1 MKIMPSA
8 RIPANEVASPRALRW
23 RGLYAHTLAGRP
35 ARVILLIGFSSM
47 RSLHIHVRLAA
58 LPLALSACFPWSASA
73 QERTALKEA
82 VVAATRSAQPL
93 ADLVADVSI
102 VDRATIERSGAT
114 GIADVLARLPG
125 IQIGRSGGQGSATSV
140 FVRGAESRYTAV
152 YLDGVRLDSQATGGV
167 QWEQI
172 PLSQIDRIEVLRGP
186 AAAVYGS
193 DAIGGVIQLFTRKGE
208 AGKPA
213 LYAGVGVGSHRSY
226 QLEAGISGRTG
237 ANDAIDY
244 SLGLSKERSEGFDS
258 QPLRLRRPTDGV
270 LNPDRDGYERLS
282 GNARVGL
289 QINPAHRLD
298 ATLLA
303 SQLESQYDAFS
314 YQPATPADDR
324 NHGRLRT
331 AGLTWAGQW
340 TEAYSTRVQVTDS
353 HARYATSP
361 SLYRTETDL
370 RGYLWQNE
378 FRIGA
383 HLLSAM
389 LERREDALLNGT
401 IDRERSQNALALG
414 YGLTAGPHTL
424 QLHLR
429 RDDDSEF
436 GGQTTGSAAYG
447 FAITPQLRATVSA
460 GTSFRAPTLYQRFS
474 EYGVGSLEPEE
485 GRNIE
490 AGLRWTQGT
499 TSLGVVAYRN
509 RLRNLI
515 NFGGPG
521 ACLSTFGCYV
531 NVGRAQY
538 EGITLSANHALGNV
552 QLRASLDLQNPTDR
566 DTGRRLA
573 RRAKRYATVGADTQL
588 AGWTLGAEVQ
598 ASGMRYDNAAN
609 TNVLG
614 GYALVNLYTSTRI
627 ARDFTLLARVNNLT
641 DKGYEAA
648 RLYDTGGRTFWVS
661 LKWAPT

>member
-1 MKIMPSA
+1 MTYCNLSA
-8 RIPANEVASPRALRW
+8 R
-23 RGLYAHTLAGRP
+23 LA
-35 ARVILLIGFSSM
+35 V
-47 RSLHIHVRLAA
+47 
-58 LPLALSACFPWSASA
+58 LPLAVSVCWPLAAAA
-73 QERTALKEA
+73 QQRAALAET
-82 VVAATRSAQPL
+82 VVAATRSATPL

-152 YLDGVRLDSQATGGV
+152 YLDGVRLDSQATGGM

-193 DAIGGVIQLFTRKGE
+193 DAIGGVIQLFTKKGE
-208 AGKPA
+208 PGKPA
-213 LYAGVGVGSHRSY
+213 LYAGVGGGSQRSW
-226 QLEAGISGRTG
+226 QLEAGISGRAGTD
-237 ANDAIDY
+237 DAIDY
-244 SLGLSKERSEGFDS
+244 ALGVTKQGSEGFDA
-258 QPLRLRRPTDGV
+258 QPLRLRRPADGV
-270 LNPDRDGYERLS
+270 RNPDKDGYQRLS

-289 QINPAHRLD
+289 QINRAHRLD

-303 SQLESQYDAFS
+303 SQLESRYDGFRSSAS
-314 YQPATPADDR
+314 VPLVDDR
-324 NHGRLRT
+324 NHNRLRT

-353 HARYATSP
+353 HSRYATTP
-361 SLYRTETDL
+361 AIYRTETDL
-370 RGYLWQNE
+370 RDYLWQNE
-378 FRIGA
+378 LRLGA
-383 HLLSAM
+383 HLFSAT
-389 LERREDALLNGT
+389 LERREDALVNDP

-414 YGLTAGPHTL
+414 YGVTAGAHTV

-436 GGQTTGSAAYG
+436 GGHTTGSAAYG

-474 EYGVGSLEPEE
+474 EYGVGTLEPEE
-485 GRNIE
+485 GRNLE
-490 AGLRWTQGT
+490 AGLRWTQGA

-509 RLRNLI
+509 RVRNMI

-521 ACLSTFGCYV
+521 ACLSSFGCYV

-538 EGITLSANHALGNV
+538 EGITLSATHSVANV

-566 DTGRRLA
+566 DTGRQLA

-588 AGWTLGAEVQ
+588 AGWSVGAEVQ
-598 ASGMRYDNAAN
+598 ATGMRYDNAAN

-614 GYALVNLYTSTRI
+614 GYALVNLYTSTKI
-627 ARDFTLLARVNNLT
+627 ARDVTLTARVDNLA
-641 DKGYEAA
+641 DKHYETA
-648 RLYDTGGRTFWVS
+648 RTYDNAGRTLWVG
-661 LKWAPT
+661 LKWATP